1 MLNMIYKPL
10 LNRFKWIKYSL
21 YIFIASSFLMVIYY
35 CLELNLYNNDGLVFY
50 NGEALP
56 KEDHTWL
63 WLSLSGITFFI
74 SLITLQITFLMW
86 VHRAYSNLPFLG
98 NDNPKTTP
106 GWAVGWWFIPIASL
120 FKPYDV
126 IKEIYIW
133 SWEGDAEISTNT
145 LRLWW
150 AFWIGIYVLS
160 FIEVYFSTTNLEEYR
175 NNLILN
181 IGISSMFLMAAILM
195 LKIVSS
201 ITYNQETKSYK
212 KSEILEKQNFSRD
225 IRNT

>member
-1 MLNMIYKPL
+1 MIYKSV
-10 LNRFKWIKYSL
+10 LNRFQWTKYSL
-21 YIFIASSFLMVIYY
+21 YVYFASLFLLVILN

-50 NGEALP
+50 DGEVLY
-56 KEDHTWL
+56 KEDHAWRL
-63 WLSLSGITFFI
+63 LGLSGFSAIV
-74 SLITLQITFLMW
+74 SLITLVITFLMW
-86 VHRAYSNLPFLG
+86 IHRAYSNLPFLG
-98 NDNPKTTP
+98 NVNPKTTP
-106 GWAVGWWFIPIASL
+106 GWAVGWWFIPIAFL

-126 IKEIYIW
+126 MKEIDIW
-133 SWEGDAEISTNT
+133 SVESDDDLSANT

-150 AFWIGIYVLS
+150 AFWIGSYVLPS
-160 FIEVYFSTTNLEEYR
+160 ALRYVPNSNIEEHINV
-175 NNLILN
+175 ILFN
-181 IGISSMFLMAAILM
+181 IVLYIVELLASILM